1 MESACLED
9 PLVQAVQQRVSD
21 VTQVLI
27 TTDYMLITC

>member
-21 VTQVLI
+21 VTQVPVPNTL
-27 TTDYMLITC
+27 MAC